1 MDRSRIES
9 THYLAFDSVTPLE
22 WKTHSAVWCHES
34 MTPTEAATALFK
46 TIPPPIT
53 LSQLGEYGIDAAESH
68 VHHIAREIL
77 SLNLYWALAAIDAH
91 IPSKYRA
98 FIEEDLFD
106 SIQAQWW
113 PSGQLGIGSWA
124 EYQPELTQRRERY
137 AHLVNQEG
145 INPMGICAETAGL
158 MEDLGLIE
166 SGDREKLLVLLIDY
180 APASEYGRL
189 LDQSG

>member
-1 MDRSRIES
+1 
-9 THYLAFDSVTPLE
+9 
-22 WKTHSAVWCHES
+22 
-34 MTPTEAATALFK
+34 MTPAEAATALFK
-46 TIPPPIT
+46 TMPPPIS
-53 LSQLGEYGIDAAESH
+53 LSQLGDYGIEATKSH
-68 VHHIAREIL
+68 VPHIAREIL

-98 FIEEDLFD
+98 LIKEDLFE

-113 PSGQLGIGSWA
+113 PSGQLGTGTWM

-137 AHLVNQEG
+137 AHLVDQEG
-145 INPMGICAETAGL
+145 INPTGICAETAGL

-166 SGDREKLLVLLIDY
+166 SGDREKLMVLLIDY

-189 LDQSG
+189 LDQIG

>member
-1 MDRSRIES
+1 MDPS
-9 THYLAFDSVTPLE
+9 TRFLAPLE
-22 WKTHSAVWCHES
+22 EEIPGAVCYPKA
-34 MTPTEAATALFK
+34 MTPAEAATALFK

-53 LSQLGEYGIDAAESH
+53 PSQLGEYGIEVAESQ
-68 VHHIAREIL
+68 VPHIAREIL
-77 SLNLYWALAAIDAH
+77 SLNLYWVLAAIDAH
-91 IPSKYRA
+91 ILSKYRA
-98 FIEEDLFD
+98 LITEDLFE

-113 PSGQLGIGSWA
+113 PSGQLGTGTWV

-137 AHLVNQEG
+137 AHLVDQEG
-145 INPMGICAETAGL
+145 INPTGICAETAVL

-180 APASEYGRL
+180 APAAEYGRL

>member
-1 MDRSRIES
+1 MQYVSQI
-9 THYLAFDSVTPLE
+9 T
-22 WKTHSAVWCHES
+22 
-34 MTPTEAATALFK
+34 MTPAEAATALFR
-46 TIPPPIT
+46 TMPPPIT
-53 LSQLGEYGIDAAESH
+53 SSQLGEYGIEAAEAQ
-68 VHHIAREIL
+68 VPAIAREIL

-98 FIEEDLFD
+98 LIKKDLFD

-113 PSGQLGIGSWA
+113 PSGQLGTGTWV
-124 EYQPELTQRRERY
+124 EYQPEFHERREHY
-137 AHLVNQEG
+137 AHLVDQEG
-145 INPMGICAETAGL
+145 LNPTGICAETAGR

-189 LDQSG
+189 LENIG